1 MKVERITF
9 ERSGGFAGM
18 HSVVNIN
25 PHELSEEQ
33 AEALLELLDK
43 LDFDELPEQ
52 AMNNPA
58 LPDQFT
64 YHITVET
71 KQGQR
76 TMVTGDASA
85 PEEIQKLIQVLNRIA
100 RQQAQKKK

>member
-9 ERSGGFAGM
+9 ERTGGFAGM
-18 HSVVNIN
+18 HNVVNIN
-25 PHELSEEQ
+25 PNDLPEEQ
-33 AEALLELLDK
+33 AQALLELLDE

-64 YHITVET
+64 YRITVET
-71 KQGQR
+71 KEGQHSV
-76 TMVTGDASA
+76 VTGDASA
-85 PEEIQKLIQVLNRIA
+85 PEEMQELIQMLNRIA
-100 RQQAQKKK
+100 RKQAQKKK

>member
-9 ERSGGFAGM
+9 ERTGGFAGM
-18 HSVVNIN
+18 HNVVNIN
-25 PHELSEEQ
+25 PNDLPEEQ
-33 AEALLELLDK
+33 AKALSELLDK

-64 YHITVET
+64 YRITVET
-71 KQGQR
+71 KEGQHSV
-76 TMVTGDASA
+76 VTGDASA
-85 PEEIQKLIQVLNRIA
+85 PEEMQELIQMLNRIA
-100 RQQAQKKK
+100 RKQAQKKK